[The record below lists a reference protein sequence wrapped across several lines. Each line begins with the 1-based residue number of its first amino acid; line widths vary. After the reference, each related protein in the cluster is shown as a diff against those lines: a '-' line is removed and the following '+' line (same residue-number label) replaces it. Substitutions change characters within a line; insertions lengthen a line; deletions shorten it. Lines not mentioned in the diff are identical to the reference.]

1 MSDSRKPVA
10 PEVRALCLQCCGS
23 GFFAG
28 HLCDGCDG
36 HGFELIVEVEM
47 IRPRARAR
55 AKQAKKQLRSKAA

>member
-1 MSDSRKPVA
+1 MA

-36 HGFELIVEVEM
+36 HGFEFIVEVEM
-47 IRPRARAR
+47 IRPKARAHAKAKR
-55 AKQAKKQLRSKAA
+55 AGRQSKAA